1 MDFLKKHYEKII
13 LSVVLL
19 GLVGFLAF
27 LPVLIDN
34 DKQQIANLTTT
45 ILPQARP
52 MADLDLTRQQNI
64 LQRLQSPFNYDF
76 SAPNKLFN
84 PIEWK
89 RDPNGAMIKI
99 KDDSVIGA
107 KAAVVTK
114 ITPLNLVVTLDA
126 VQTNEMGAIYI
137 IGVSNGAAMNPML
150 RRKRQHYI
158 TPGEKNEVFSLGK
171 DGVKGDPAN
180 PDELV
185 LKLADTGE
193 PAVVSKD
200 KPFQRLDAY
209 SADLKYDP
217 EGRNFP
223 GRRAGQTILFNGDGY
238 NIVAITAD
246 TVILSAQSNQKNT
259 TLRYPP

>member
-13 LSVVLL
+13 LIAVLL

-34 DKQQIANLTTT
+34 DKREIANAT
-45 ILPQARP
+45 ILPPARP
-52 MADLDLTRQQNI
+52 MADLDLTRQQNV

-89 RDPNGAMIKI
+89 RDPSGKMIKI
-99 KDDSVIGA
+99 TDDSVIGA
-107 KAAVVTK
+107 KAAVVTQ

-137 IGVSNGAAMNPML
+137 IGVSNSAAANPAF
-150 RRKRQHYI
+150 RRKRQHYV
-158 TPGEKNEVFSLGK
+158 TPGEKNEVFTLGK

-180 PDELV
+180 PDELI
-185 LKLADTGE
+185 LKLADTGDL
-193 PAVVSKD
+193 AVVSKD
-200 KPFQRLDAY
+200 KPFLRLDSY

-217 EGRNFP
+217 EKRVFS
-223 GRRAGQTILFNGDGY
+223 GRRVGQTISFNGDDY

-246 TVILSAQSNQKNT
+246 AVILSAQSNQKKT